1 MEAERSGQLTKLYKR
16 AIRASRGIDVGISRF
31 VLFASGSTL
40 FQSLCLS
47 FVFYAVLLAIVLQ
60 IPMRPQKRGFSY
72 ITISA
77 NIGPVIDEAV
87 REDTRTAS
95 SPPAT
100 SPTIA
105 EGKEETI
112 TPEQEQGTKFVK
124 DGIETSAKKEH
135 DKVPYQSSGKDTIF
149 SPGEKQ
155 RTNTLAEFRVPKK
168 TVRQEKAPRLEPLE
182 EEVVETEELVSAE
195 TTQEQVEEDLTI
207 SEEGPVPGE
216 EVPVEIDPQYLIDT
230 PPAVTSMGPLEFP
243 KSFRTKIVR
252 TETIIRVILDAEGR
266 RVGFEILKS
275 GGRDFDEAAI
285 LSLLQTAFSPARVG
299 QTAVPCVVDLTYL
312 FVASEDSEDTGER

>member
-1 MEAERSGQLTKLYKR
+1 M
-16 AIRASRGIDVGISRF
+16 
-31 VLFASGSTL
+31 
-40 FQSLCLS
+40 
-47 FVFYAVLLAIVLQ
+47 
-60 IPMRPQKRGFSY
+60 
-72 ITISA
+72 
-77 NIGPVIDEAV
+77 
-87 REDTRTAS
+87 
-95 SPPAT
+95 
-100 SPTIA
+100 
-105 EGKEETI
+105 
-112 TPEQEQGTKFVK
+112 
-124 DGIETSAKKEH
+124 
-135 DKVPYQSSGKDTIF
+135 
-149 SPGEKQ
+149 
-155 RTNTLAEFRVPKK
+155 
-168 TVRQEKAPRLEPLE
+168 
-182 EEVVETEELVSAE
+182 
-195 TTQEQVEEDLTI
+195 TI